1 LRFRSSRGILLGLFW
16 ERGELE
22 LRQTWIAPRL
32 RRRIGDS
39 LVRLVAV
46 WLLPVVAVVAVAFA
60 VTRGG

>member
-1 LRFRSSRGILLGLFW
+1 LRLRSSRGILLGLFR

-32 RRRIGDS
+32 RRRIGES
-39 LVRLVAV
+39 LVRLVVV